1 LVGRETAGFGERIV
15 SACAGLNAAY
25 AATFG
30 LSAAEYDRLEA
41 IVAPL
46 KAQGADARAIERVL
60 TRKNITLCGEPLPGP
75 TPTAILTEVRDM
87 AREWLQRVEQIVA

>member
-1 LVGRETAGFGERIV
+1 LPIWNLARVIV
-15 SACAGLNAAY
+15 
-25 AATFG
+25 
-30 LSAAEYDRLEA
+30 
-41 IVAPL
+41 
-46 KAQGADARAIERVL
+46 RVL

>member
-1 LVGRETAGFGERIV
+1 MGRETAGFGERIV

-46 KAQGADARAIERVL
+46 KAQGADARAMKRVL